1 MRLAKKARTDKGPK
15 KAGREKPGL
24 KDEVS
29 AFAAQLGLATGQPA
43 QGFDDRDFRPR
54 QQKPAG
60 SQGQTPKAASDSAG
74 TDKAAR
80 RPPADQSHQSA
91 AEKSRGLGSRKA
103 QKPGPPQPAYK
114 AASEENKA
122 EQPRRPQASVKPA
135 IEEDVTSKPKLTG
148 AYPVSY
154 DCMKSGPSLHPV
166 KLCLSENKATL

>member
-24 KDEVS
+24 TDEVS
-29 AFAAQLGLATGQPA
+29 AFAAQLGLATGQPV

-60 SQGQTPKAASDSAG
+60 SRGQTPKAASDSAG

-80 RPPADQSHQSA
+80 RPPADQPRQSP

-103 QKPGPPQPAYK
+103 QKPGPPYK

-148 AYPVSY
+148 ATPVPY

-166 KLCLSENKATL
+166 KICLSENKAML